1 MAGGGLYEAKS
12 LRYWTNK
19 SWSASARIAS
29 IESKLNVSN
38 LAPDPGGERA
48 FVRPG
53 FRWDSAD
60 AFLFD
65 IDGTLLNS
73 RDAVHYFSFRTAIR
87 EILGIESSIEGVPV
101 HGNTDVGIL
110 RAVLHRAGLAD
121 AAIDRHMPRIVA
133 RMCAE
138 VQQNREQL
146 NPELCP
152 SILEL
157 IAYLQGRGKLL
168 GAASGN
174 LETVG
179 WLKLEKAGLR
189 PMFAFASFS
198 FPRELRAEIFQHG
211 IDLARRLLGE
221 HASVTVVGDTPSDIE
236 AARRVGVPVIA
247 LATGIYSFTQLKAH
261 SPDACFVCGTD
272 LLAFTG

>member
-1 MAGGGLYEAKS
+1 M
-12 LRYWTNK
+12 
-19 SWSASARIAS
+19 
-29 IESKLNVSN
+29 
-38 LAPDPGGERA
+38 
-48 FVRPG
+48 RPG

-73 RDAVHYFSFRTAIR
+73 RDAVHYFAFCNTIR
-87 EILGIESSIEGVPV
+87 DVLGMEASIEGVPV

-110 RAVLHRAGLAD
+110 RAVLQRAGLAD
-121 AAIDRHMPRIVA
+121 ADIDSHMPQVVA

-157 IAYLQGRGKLL
+157 IGYLQSRGKLL

-189 PMFAFASFS
+189 PMFTFASFS
-198 FPRELRAEIFQHG
+198 FPREVRAEIFQHG
-211 IDLARRLLGE
+211 IDLARRRLSA

-236 AARRVGVPVIA
+236 AARTVGVPVIA
-247 LATGIYSFTQLKAH
+247 LATGVYSFAQLQAH
-261 SPDACFVCGTD
+261 DPDACFACGTD

>member
-1 MAGGGLYEAKS
+1 
-12 LRYWTNK
+12 
-19 SWSASARIAS
+19 
-29 IESKLNVSN
+29 
-38 LAPDPGGERA
+38 
-48 FVRPG
+48 VRPG

-73 RDAVHYFSFRTAIR
+73 RDAVHYFAFRNAIR
-87 EILGIESSIEGVPV
+87 DILGFEASIEGVPV

-110 RAVLHRAGLAD
+110 RAVLQRAGLQD
-121 AAIDRHMPRIVA
+121 PAIDTHMFHIVA

-138 VQQNREQL
+138 VQQNSEQL

-157 IAYLQGRGKLL
+157 INYLQAGGKLL

-179 WLKLEKAGLR
+179 WLKLEKAGLK
-189 PMFAFASFS
+189 PMFTFASFS

-211 IDLARRLLGE
+211 IDLARRRLGG

-236 AARRVGVPVIA
+236 AARAVGVPVIA
-247 LATGIYSFTQLKAH
+247 LATGIYSFAELRALN
-261 SPDACFVCGTD
+261 PDACFTCGTD

>member
-1 MAGGGLYEAKS
+1 MP
-12 LRYWTNK
+12 
-19 SWSASARIAS
+19 
-29 IESKLNVSN
+29 N
-38 LAPDPGGERA
+38 LAPDSEGERA

-53 FRWDSAD
+53 FHWDGAD

-73 RDAVHYFSFRTAIR
+73 RDAVHYFAFRSAIR
-87 EILGIESSIEGVPV
+87 DVLGVDASIEGVPV

-110 RAVLHRAGLAD
+110 QAVLRRAGLTD
-121 AAIDRHMPRIVA
+121 TVINTHMSQIVS

-146 NPELCP
+146 NPEVCP
-152 SILEL
+152 SILEIL
-157 IAYLQGRGKLL
+157 SHLRDRGKLL

-189 PMFAFASFS
+189 PMFAFGSFS
-198 FPRELRAEIFQHG
+198 FPLELRSDIFQHG
-211 IDLARRLLGE
+211 IDLARQQLGTQ
-221 HASVTVVGDTPSDIE
+221 ASVTVVGDTPSDID
-236 AARRVGVPVIA
+236 AARTVGVPVIA
-247 LATGIYSFTQLKAH
+247 IATGIYSFSQLKGCN
-261 SPDACFVCGTD
+261 PEACFASGTD
-272 LLAFTG
+272 LLAFAG

>member
-1 MAGGGLYEAKS
+1 M
-12 LRYWTNK
+12 
-19 SWSASARIAS
+19 
-29 IESKLNVSN
+29 
-38 LAPDPGGERA
+38 
-48 FVRPG
+48 RPG

-73 RDAVHYFSFRTAIR
+73 RDAVHYFAFRTAIR
-87 EILGIESSIEGVPV
+87 DVLGVEASIEGVPV

-110 RAVLHRAGLAD
+110 RAVLQRAGLRD
-121 AAIDRHMPRIVA
+121 RAIDKHMPQIVA

-138 VQQNREQL
+138 VRQNREQL

-157 IAYLQGRGKLL
+157 IHYLESRGKLL

-179 WLKLEKAGLR
+179 WLKLEKAGLK
-189 PMFAFASFS
+189 PLFAFGSFS
-198 FPRELRAEIFQHG
+198 FPRESRAEIFQHG
-211 IDLARRLLGE
+211 IDMARQRIGE
-221 HASVTVVGDTPSDIE
+221 HASVTVIGDTPFDIE
-236 AARRVGVPVIA
+236 AARTVGVPVIA
-247 LATGIYSFTQLKAH
+247 IATGIYTFAQLKGH
-261 SPDACFVCGTD
+261 NPDACFACGTD
-272 LLAFTG
+272 LVAFTG

>member
-1 MAGGGLYEAKS
+1 
-12 LRYWTNK
+12 
-19 SWSASARIAS
+19 
-29 IESKLNVSN
+29 VSN
-38 LAPDPGGERA
+38 LAPDLGGERA

-73 RDAVHYFSFRTAIR
+73 RDAVHYFAFRTAIR
-87 EILGIESSIEGVPV
+87 EILGIETSIEGVPV

-146 NPELCP
+146 NSVLCP
-152 SILEL
+152 SIPEL
-157 IAYLQGRGKLL
+157 LKHLQGRGKLL

-189 PMFAFASFS
+189 PMFTFASFS

-211 IDLARRLLGE
+211 IDLARQRLGAD
-221 HASVTVVGDTPSDIE
+221 ASVTVVGDTPADID
-236 AARRVGVPVIA
+236 AARKVEVPIIA
-247 LATGIYSFTQLKAH
+247 LATGIYSFAQLRAH
-261 SPDACFVCGTD
+261 SPDACFASGTD

>member
-1 MAGGGLYEAKS
+1 M
-12 LRYWTNK
+12 
-19 SWSASARIAS
+19 
-29 IESKLNVSN
+29 
-38 LAPDPGGERA
+38 
-48 FVRPG
+48 RPG
-53 FRWDSAD
+53 FHWDSAD

-73 RDAVHYFSFRTAIR
+73 RDAVHYFAFRNAIR
-87 EILGIESSIEGVPV
+87 DVLGIEASIEGVPV

-110 RAVLHRAGLAD
+110 RAVLHRAGLPNR
-121 AAIDRHMPRIVA
+121 AIDKHMPQIVA

-157 IAYLQGRGKLL
+157 INHLQGQGKLL

-174 LETVG
+174 LEAVG

-189 PMFAFASFS
+189 PMFTFASFS

-211 IDLARRLLGE
+211 IDLARQRLGAN
-221 HASVTVVGDTPSDIE
+221 ASVTVVGDTPSDIE
-236 AARRVGVPVIA
+236 AARAVGVPVIV
-247 LATGIYSFTQLKAH
+247 LSTGIYSFAQLKAYD
-261 SPDACFVCGTD
+261 PDACFACGTD
-272 LLAFTG
+272 LLAFIR

>member
-1 MAGGGLYEAKS
+1 
-12 LRYWTNK
+12 
-19 SWSASARIAS
+19 
-29 IESKLNVSN
+29 VPN
-38 LAPDPGGERA
+38 LAPESGGERT

-60 AFLFD
+60 AYLFD

-73 RDAVHYFSFRTAIR
+73 RDAVHYFAFRTAIR
-87 EILGIESSIEGVPV
+87 DVLGIEASIEGVPV

-110 RAVLHRAGLAD
+110 RAVLQRAGMKD
-121 AAIDRHMPRIVA
+121 RAIDAHMPQIVA

-138 VQQNREQL
+138 VQQNREDL
-146 NPELCP
+146 TPVLCP

-157 IAYLQGRGKLL
+157 IHYLQSRGKLL

-179 WLKLEKAGLR
+179 WLKLETAGIK
-189 PMFAFASFS
+189 PMFAFGSFS

-211 IDLARRLLGE
+211 IDLARRQLGE
-221 HASVTVVGDTPSDIE
+221 HASVTVIGDTPADIE
-236 AARRVGVPVIA
+236 AARTVGVPVIA
-247 LATGIYSFTQLKAH
+247 LATGIYSFAQLQAGN
-261 SPDACFVCGTD
+261 PDACFACGAD

>member
-1 MAGGGLYEAKS
+1 
-12 LRYWTNK
+12 
-19 SWSASARIAS
+19 
-29 IESKLNVSN
+29 VSN
-38 LAPDPGGERA
+38 LAPDIEGGRA

-53 FRWDSAD
+53 FLWDNAD

-73 RDAVHYFSFRTAIR
+73 RDAVHYFAFRNAIR
-87 EILGIESSIEGVPV
+87 DILGFEASIEGVPV

-110 RAVLHRAGLAD
+110 RAVLQRAGLQD
-121 AAIDRHMPRIVA
+121 PAIDAHMPEIVA

-152 SILEL
+152 SILDL
-157 IAYLQGRGKLL
+157 INYLQARGKML

-174 LETVG
+174 LESVG
-179 WLKLEKAGLR
+179 WLKLEKAGLK
-189 PMFAFASFS
+189 PMFTFASFS

-211 IDLARRLLGE
+211 IDLARQRLGE
-221 HASVTVVGDTPSDIE
+221 HASVTVIGDTPSDIE
-236 AARRVGVPVIA
+236 AARLVGVPVIA
-247 LATGIYSFTQLKAH
+247 LATGIYSFAELRALE
-261 SPDACFVCGTD
+261 PDACFACGTD
-272 LLAFTG
+272 LLAFSK

>member
-1 MAGGGLYEAKS
+1 MP
-12 LRYWTNK
+12 
-19 SWSASARIAS
+19 
-29 IESKLNVSN
+29 N
-38 LAPDPGGERA
+38 LAPEPGGERA

-73 RDAVHYFSFRTAIR
+73 RDAVHYFAFRTAIR
-87 EILGIESSIEGVPV
+87 DVLGMEASIEGVPV

-110 RAVLHRAGLAD
+110 RAVLQRAGMKD
-121 AAIDRHMPRIVA
+121 RAIDAHMPQIVA

-157 IAYLQGRGKLL
+157 ISYLQAQGKLL

-174 LETVG
+174 LEPVG

-189 PMFAFASFS
+189 PMFGFGSFS

-211 IDLARRLLGE
+211 IDLARRLLGQNS
-221 HASVTVVGDTPSDIE
+221 SVTVIGDTPSDIE
-236 AARRVGVPVIA
+236 AARAVGAPVIA
-247 LATGIYSFTQLKAH
+247 LATGIYSFAQLRALN
-261 SPDACFVCGTD
+261 PDACFACGTD
-272 LLAFTG
+272 LLAFAG